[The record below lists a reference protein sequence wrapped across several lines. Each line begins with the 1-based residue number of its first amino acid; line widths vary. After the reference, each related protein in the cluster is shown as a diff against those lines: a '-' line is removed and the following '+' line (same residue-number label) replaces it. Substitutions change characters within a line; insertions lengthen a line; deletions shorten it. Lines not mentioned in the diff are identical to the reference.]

1 MWAVSGITIKVISGV
16 LSRCR
21 VDTPEQREIWNVFVA
36 AYEAGTKVLRAGVIT
51 DQVYAAWSNELVR
64 QRSSLKSAAA
74 RQAIDEWSKRQ
85 NVPYW
90 QIHTIHLLA
99 GAPQGALRAG
109 MTIAFEPIAS
119 IGGQGYYLEDMF
131 LIKADGA
138 ELLTPGVPYTA
149 DQIEAA
155 MRRP

>member
-1 MWAVSGITIKVISGV
+1 
-16 LSRCR
+16 
-21 VDTPEQREIWNVFVA
+21 FVA
-36 AYEAGTKVLRAGVIT
+36 AYEAGTKVLRAGVTT

-64 QRSSLKSAAA
+64 RRSSLKSAAA
-74 RQAIDEWSKRQ
+74 RQATDEWSKRQ
-85 NVPYW
+85 IVPYW

-99 GAPQGALRAG
+99 GNLRGPPRAE

-119 IGGQGYYLEDMF
+119 IGEQGYYLEDMF
-131 LIKADGA
+131 LIKTDGA

-155 MRRP
+155 MRRQ